1 MDYTESLPVE
11 RLKKVIAGDQGGVS
25 ESVNWQRGGN
35 FIYCELMSYN
45 QVFMDKVQSAQSSQ
59 ELLNIWHEMSRESFL
74 NWYVKRDRPVEAED
88 LFISIN
94 DLDKQRKT
102 LVELLDKNQLYV
114 HLSEIEDANFN
125 VSESDR
131 ALNKDFY
138 GEDDDA

>member
-1 MDYTESLPVE
+1 MKCP
-11 RLKKVIAGDQGGVS
+11 G
-25 ESVNWQRGGN
+25 
-35 FIYCELMSYN
+35 
-45 QVFMDKVQSAQSSQ
+45 
-59 ELLNIWHEMSRESFL
+59 ESFL

-88 LFISIN
+88 RFISIN